1 MHNNIIK
8 SVSTSFIDCN
18 MESSDDLR
26 PKLLIN
32 DHKKGSKVLSS
43 IVKELDKCDEF
54 MFSVAFIT
62 ISGLTPILETLKNL
76 DVKGIKGKILTTD
89 YLNFSEPKALKKLL
103 EFKNLEIGVYTKENF
118 HTKGYIFR
126 KEDLYTVIVGS
137 SNLTQTALAS
147 NKEWNLKV
155 TSLENGELVQ
165 DTLNEFNIMWNSSDI
180 LTEEWI
186 SEYESVYKAQRN
198 IMKMQ
203 KSFKSKPKK
212 LTPNLMQSE
221 AVKSLDKL
229 RLENNDKA
237 LLISATG
244 TGKTYLSAFDVQN
257 VKPKKLLFLVH
268 REQILKQALNSFKA
282 VLGDEISMGLL
293 SGNKKEIDSDYLFS
307 TIQMMSKNAVHTM
320 FEPDHFDYIIIDET
334 HKAGSN
340 SYLKLMK
347 YFKPKFLLGMT
358 ATPERTDG
366 FNIYELF
373 DYNIAY
379 EIRLQQAMEEN
390 LLCPFHYF
398 GITDLVIN
406 GELVDDT
413 TDFSNLVS
421 DVRVDNIID
430 KINFYGYSGDRV
442 KGLIFCSR
450 KDEAKELSK
459 LFNQRGYHTTALC
472 GDASPEERELAI
484 DMLEQDSREDGLDYI
499 FTVDIFN
506 EGVDI
511 PAVNQVVMLRPTES
525 SIVFVQQLGRGL
537 RKSPDKDF
545 VVIIDFIGNYKKN
558 FLIPIALSGDRTYNK
573 DTIRKYL
580 AEGNRVIPGCS
591 TVNFDQISKE
601 RIYESINNTKFT
613 NLMLLKEEYFNLK
626 NKLGKIPML
635 LDFYTN
641 GSIDPL
647 IILDYS
653 KSYYTFLK
661 KVEKEYNKVL
671 SESEATMLEFVC
683 TQFSSGKRPHEL
695 VLLKMIICKQSINI
709 NEFENELKIKF
720 NITNDNLSI
729 RKSIDILKG
738 GFIAGSD
745 KKKYSDYQF
754 VNSDSNIIK
763 ITTNFSDAL
772 QSGEFTR
779 LLNDVIVYSLQVYK
793 DSYSNRYNGTNLSL
807 YKKYSRKDACR
818 LLNWDGDES
827 SVVYGY
833 KIKHGTCPIFVTY
846 HKSDDINGSTK
857 YEDQFINKNT
867 FSWMT
872 KNNRTFE
879 STDVKEILSYK
890 ENGLNIHLFVKKEDG
905 EGKDFYYLGQVEPIL
920 GAEKETK
927 IKDDKGKDLPIVNI
941 HFKLKNTVQEDIYDY
956 LTTQQKTL

>member
-1 MHNNIIK
+1 MHNNILNSI
-8 SVSTSFIDCN
+8 STSLIDRN
-18 MESSDDLR
+18 IESQDELR
-26 PKLLIN
+26 PKILVN
-32 DHKKGSKVLSS
+32 DHKKGSKVLSTL
-43 IVKELDKCDEF
+43 VKELNNCDKF
-54 MFSVAFIT
+54 IFSVAFIT
-62 ISGLTPILETLKNL
+62 MSGLTPILETLKDL
-76 DVKGIKGKILTTD
+76 EARGINGKILTTD
-89 YLNFSEPKALKKLL
+89 YLNFSEPRALKKLL
-103 EFKNLEIGVYTKENF
+103 EFKNLEVGVFTQENF
-118 HTKGYIFR
+118 HTKGYIFQ
-126 KEDLYTVIVGS
+126 KEDKYTLIIGS

-165 DTLNEFNIMWNSSDI
+165 DVLKEFNLMWDNADV
-180 LTEEWI
+180 LTEDWI
-186 SEYESVYKAQRN
+186 SEYELVYKAQKN
-198 IMKMQ
+198 ITKMQ
-203 KSFKSKPKK
+203 KLSNVKSKK
-212 LTPNLMQSE
+212 LTPNSMQIE
-221 AVKSLDKL
+221 AVRALDKL
-229 RLENNDKA
+229 RKEGKDKA

-257 VKPKKLLFLVH
+257 AKPKKLLFLVH
-268 REQILKQALNSFKA
+268 REQILKQAMNSFKA
-282 VLGDEISMGLL
+282 VLGNEISMGLL
-293 SGNKKEIDSDYLFS
+293 SGNKKETDSDYLFS
-307 TIQMMSKNAVHTM
+307 TIQMMSKDDVHTK
-320 FEPDHFDYIIIDET
+320 FKPDHFDYIIIDET
-334 HKAGSN
+334 HKAGSS

-398 GITDLVIN
+398 GITDLMVDGKLI
-406 GELVDDT
+406 DDT
-413 TDFSNLVS
+413 TDFSKLVS
-421 DVRVDNIID
+421 DVRVDNIIN

-450 KDEAKELSK
+450 KEEAKDLSV
-459 LFNQRGYHTTALC
+459 LFNKRGYQTVALC
-472 GDASPEERELAI
+472 GDASPDQREEAI
-484 DMLEQDSREDGLDYI
+484 NMLEQDSREDGLDYI

-537 RKSPDKDF
+537 RKSPDKEF

-558 FLIPIALSGDRTYNK
+558 FLIPIALSGNRTYNK
-573 DTIRKYL
+573 DTIRKYV

-591 TVNFDQISKE
+591 TVNFDKISKE

-613 NLMLLKEEYFNLK
+613 NLMLLKEEYANLK
-626 NKLGKIPML
+626 NKLGRIPML
-635 LDFYTN
+635 LDFYKN
-641 GSIDPL
+641 GAIDPL

-653 KSYYTFLK
+653 NSYYSFLK
-661 KVEKEYNKVL
+661 KVENEYDQVL
-671 SESEATMLEFVC
+671 SVSQKKMLEFVS
-683 TQFSSGKRPHEL
+683 TQLSSGKRPHEL
-695 VLLKMIICKQSINI
+695 ILLKMIMDRQTINI
-709 NEFENELKIKF
+709 DEFEKELEDKF
-720 NITNDNLSI
+720 NIKNDSLTI
-729 RKSIDILKG
+729 EKSINMLKG

-745 KKKYSDYQF
+745 KKKYSDCIF
-754 VNSDSNIIK
+754 IELDSNAVK
-763 ITTNFSDAL
+763 NTKEFNNAL
-772 QSGEFTR
+772 QNKEFVR
-779 LLNDVIVYSLQVYK
+779 LLNDVIEYSLQVYE
-793 DSYSNRYNGTNLSL
+793 DNYANRYNETNLSL
-807 YKKYSRKDACR
+807 YKKYSRKDVCR

-857 YEDQFINKNT
+857 YEDEFIDKNT

-879 STDVKEILSYK
+879 SKDVKEILSYQ
-890 ENGLNIHLFVKKEDG
+890 ENGLAIHLFVKKEDG
-905 EGKDFYYLGQVEPIL
+905 EGKDFYYLGQVDPIL
-920 GAEKETK
+920 GEQKETK
-927 IKDDKGKDLPIVNI
+927 IENDKGKELPIVNI
-941 HFKLKNTVQEDIYDY
+941 HFRMKDTVQEDIYDY
-956 LTTQQKTL
+956 LIKQ